1 MSKNTKQ
8 KLFYTEI
15 ETYYIRFPFVFS
27 ECLGFPTIQHGR
39 NLISLSEELFMDT
52 DGKYHQYSNYPT
64 ILIQQGTCHLIRI
77 FGSQLTRP
85 VLSNFSKELNIKEL
99 FDFFLTVKV
108 ETNRRLRKMRVK
120 LRGF

>member
-27 ECLGFPTIQHGR
+27 ECLGFPTIQHGS

-52 DGKYHQYSNYPT
+52 DGKYHQYSNYSA
-64 ILIQQGTCHLIRI
+64 ILFQHGTFHLINI
-77 FGSQLTRP
+77 FWKSIDRVGI
-85 VLSNFSKELNIKEL
+85 NN
-99 FDFFLTVKV
+99 
-108 ETNRRLRKMRVK
+108 RLRNLGVK
-120 LRGF
+120 L